1 MEIIVSSHII
11 AAALQVIGV
20 GDVAS
25 AFNLTVPH
33 HQLHS
38 SLDSV
43 LEAIVSQYINLSCV
57 VGSIFYLY
65 LKLQDTKTTVL
76 RHCTVIEV
84 IKSRRKVELR
94 NTTTFHFQK
103 ARR

>member
-20 GDVAS
+20 GDVA
-25 AFNLTVPH
+25 LPH
-33 HQLHS
+33 HPLHS
-38 SLDSV
+38 SFDFV

-76 RHCTVIEV
+76 RVIEV
-84 IKSRRKVELR
+84 IKSVR
-94 NTTTFHFQK
+94 
-103 ARR
+103 